1 MSCKPLFVFVC
12 SDFPNSGE
20 LHAEDYCYSIGS
32 RMDDAALSAGA
43 FRYACER
50 EISSV
55 LCPPGWAYYKDNG
68 YEGEDSCLR
77 VSATAVST
85 WTLASTG
92 CWPGS
97 HLLTVASSITSAGL
111 MAFATAL
118 HPSQTNFHMGC
129 SQATSSSARAMGW
142 AWIDGT
148 PASNL
153 NCGAGGNGCGI
164 WNTNEPKYVRS
175 RCCVSTGI
183 LLLFAAVS
191 VVFAFAKIACAFVP
205 TGKDCV
211 CRAVRLQ

>member
-1 MSCKPLFVFVC
+1 M
-12 SDFPNSGE
+12 N
-20 LHAEDYCYSIGS
+20 
-32 RMDDAALSAGA
+32 DATLSAGA

-55 LCPPGWAYYKDNG
+55 LCLPGWAYYKDNG
-68 YEGEDSCLR
+68 SEGEDSCLR
-77 VSATAVST
+77 VSATTASS

-148 PASNL
+148 TASNL
-153 NCGAGGNGCGI
+153 NCGAGGNGCGV
-164 WNTNEPKYVRS
+164 WNTGEPKYVHLCYS
-175 RCCVSTGI
+175 VSTRR
-183 LLLFAAVS
+183 
-191 VVFAFAKIACAFVP
+191 FAFLLQYVLCSCLPASL
-205 TGKDCV
+205 V
-211 CRAVRLQ
+211 CCSHINVTRLNFSAVCLQ